1 MISFSPALGGHN
13 LNKSRWRGEKHGGN
27 RKEKKREHSCLQFL
41 SFVDHCRRL
50 EVSTIA
56 VSVAMNSF
64 LDIL

>member
-1 MISFSPALGGHN
+1 MGVTE
-13 LNKSRWRGEKHGGN
+13 R
-27 RKEKKREHSCLQFL
+27 KREHSCLQLL

-56 VSVAMNSF
+56 ISVAMNSF